1 MKKTSKIVAVV
12 LAALLVV
19 AAVAVLAACGEPE
32 HAAYGYVHG
41 NGVAKATVEF
51 DSEGKIVAAT
61 LDEACVPT
69 QVTAEAEDG
78 EFTVTVGNKIY
89 YKTVKWADVTAVYDA
104 EANGGK
110 GGYVVGE
117 QLLINGG
124 AEDSF
129 FALNAEGAARAKAYF
144 EAVAANKV
152 TVVTSSG
159 NRTDVMTAEK
169 LLKSKNGYWAQS
181 EKVALGWKGNVE
193 KTIAYVLANGVEG
206 TLTKDGTW
214 KDANGVDT
222 GATWTDML
230 NYFNLFKAAA
240 GK

>member
-32 HAAYGYVHG
+32 HAAYGYVHS

-69 QVTAEAEDG
+69 QVKPSAEEAEANADYIVNG
-78 EFTVTVGNKIY
+78 FW
-89 YKTVKWADVTAVYDA
+89 KTVKWGDVTAVYDA
-104 EANGGK
+104 DAK
-110 GGYVVGE
+110 AYKVGE
-117 QLLINGG
+117 QLLISKG

-152 TVVTSSG
+152 IVVTAAGEKS
-159 NRTDVMTAEK
+159 DIMTAEK
-169 LLKSKNGYWAQS
+169 LLKSKNGYWS
-181 EKVALGWKGNVE
+181 TNLNGKLGWQANVE
-193 KTIAYVLANGVEG
+193 KTIAYVLEH
-206 TLTKDGTW
+206 
-214 KDANGVDT
+214 GVDT
-222 GATWTDML
+222 GATWSDMM